1 MKIPTTTTPATS
13 AAITVPRIDGSD
25 TGTAKMGVLATSVAV
40 ATNLIVFGLA
50 RAVGV
55 EFAKTG
61 STPTVR
67 AGAVLATTA
76 LAMAVGWTL
85 VALAVRRRR
94 PALRRVAIFGG
105 AFAALSTLA
114 PLTLDVDLSAKLA
127 LTSLHLI
134 AGAFYVVA
142 IGRLIRVRTGEAQ

>member
-1 MKIPTTTTPATS
+1 MTTTTTS
-13 AAITVPRIDGSD
+13 AAIMAPPINGSD
-25 TGTAKMGVLATSVAV
+25 TGAARMAVRATAAAV
-40 ATNLIVFGLA
+40 AMSLIVFGLA

-55 EFAKTG
+55 EFAKTA
-61 STPTVR
+61 SAPTVGV
-67 AGAVLATTA
+67 GAVLATTA

-94 PALRRVAIFGG
+94 PELRSVAIFGG

-114 PLTLDVDLSAKLA
+114 PLTLDVALSAKLV

-134 AGAFYVVA
+134 AGAIYVVA
-142 IGRLIRVRTGEAQ
+142 IGRLTRVRTGAAR